1 MSEFTTIQVTKEL
14 KDKLTEIKKQEH
26 MKYNDIIEGLLVN
39 RGTDVDDVVT
49 VEREP
54 VAFSM
59 TYKNDEGD
67 YNVFNVTYKYLKGL
81 KHGESF
87 VAFNR
92 PTGKKWINSG
102 AQVIYH
108 DGEDVVLLTEEVS
121 YDNEEVSRL
130 KSVVHVKL
138 F

>member
-1 MSEFTTIQVTKEL
+1 MSKFTTIQITKDL
-14 KDKLTEIKKQEH
+14 KDKLTEIKKREH

-49 VEREP
+49 VEREQ
-54 VAFSM
+54 VAFSLK
-59 TYKNDEGD
+59 YWNDEGD
-67 YNVFNVTYKYLKGL
+67 YKVFDVTYKYLRGL

-92 PTGKKWINSG
+92 PSGKKWINSG
-102 AQVIYH
+102 AEVIYH

-121 YDNEEVSRL
+121 YDNEEITRL